1 LTLAP
6 PSLHDE
12 ESISNPPG
20 ILLMLDKFGI
30 IVNSGLI
37 VFKIKY
43 DPKRINIPIKISLK
57 DLDAKATTLTLP
69 LLVMYLK
76 PTSISLKKAN
86 KTANQ

>member
-1 LTLAP
+1 
-6 PSLHDE
+6 
-12 ESISNPPG
+12 
-20 ILLMLDKFGI
+20 
-30 IVNSGLI
+30 

-43 DPKRINIPIKISLK
+43 DPKRINMPIKISLK